1 MENLFEYEGIEEK
14 DKVKIKKSRLKV
26 HIFCAQNVSK
36 KIDERRIDPK
46 ITSWY
51 IMIDKMKEKKIP
63 RDYRVQLYK
72 KMRNFRKKN
81 MDVIEIHRGIPQ
93 A

>member
-1 MENLFEYEGIEEK
+1 MIA
-14 DKVKIKKSRLKV
+14 SM
-26 HIFCAQNVSK
+26 

-63 RDYRVQLYK
+63 RDYRVQFYK
-72 KMRNFRKKN
+72 KMRNFRKKD
-81 MDVIEIHRGIPQ
+81 MDLPKVHKGILQ